1 MNRIRTKLEQNH
13 FQLRNWRPFDSW
25 QVLRDER
32 LRILRMLDGLAPR
45 PLDCARDKRE
55 GSLDTGANGLGMG
68 EVC

>member
-1 MNRIRTKLEQNH
+1 
-13 FQLRNWRPFDSW
+13 
-25 QVLRDER
+25 
-32 LRILRMLDGLAPR
+32 MLDGLAPR